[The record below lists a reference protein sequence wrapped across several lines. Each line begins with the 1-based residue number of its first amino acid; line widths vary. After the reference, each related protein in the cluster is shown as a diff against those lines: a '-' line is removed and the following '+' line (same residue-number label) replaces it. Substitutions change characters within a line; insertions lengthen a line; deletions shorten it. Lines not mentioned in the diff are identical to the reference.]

1 MTDISVA
8 KEQQKLLYRLQHIIP
23 RSLGT
28 SSFYNNK
35 HEIVVPQTSDAPEDV
50 EFQMT
55 WGKVAARIWG
65 PPDGRP
71 VFAIHGW
78 LDNAGTFDALI
89 PLLPKDLR
97 IIAVEMP
104 GHGLSDHFP
113 PDIAYNYLDC
123 FLAIERFA
131 SYLKWT
137 KFSFLCHSL
146 GATMSMIY
154 ASVFPEK
161 VDKLISIDIVR
172 LETTR
177 PETID
182 VRFRKTVGKLLK
194 YEAEIIAGPE
204 KPFSYE
210 EAIEKCIG
218 GTFGSLDRK
227 ACDILFKRGL
237 KKVDGGYVFRRDR
250 RLLAA
255 PLSFAPKED
264 QLVLARKVTADVL
277 IIKFTDGPDFET
289 AENSLE
295 HVEALKTNCKR
306 VQYVTVEGK
315 HHTHLT
321 NPERVAPIITD
332 FFNS

>member
-1 MTDISVA
+1 MKKSFNSHP
-8 KEQQKLLYRLQHIIP
+8 K
-23 RSLGT
+23 
-28 SSFYNNK
+28 SSFLFFIK
-35 HEIVVPQTSDAPEDV
+35 A
-50 EFQMT
+50 
-55 WGKVAARIWG
+55 KIWG

-89 PLLPKDLR
+89 PLLPSDLR
-97 IIAVEMP
+97 IVAVDMP

-131 SYLKWT
+131 SFFKWK

-146 GATMSMIY
+146 GATMSMMY
-154 ASVFPEK
+154 AGVYPEK

-172 LETTR
+172 VETTR

-194 YEAEIIAGPE
+194 YEADIIAKPE
-204 KPFSYE
+204 KPFGSIE
-210 EAIEKCIG
+210 EVVERVVS
-218 GTFGSLDRK
+218 GTFGSLDEK

-237 KKVDGGYVFRRDR
+237 QKVDGGYAFRRDR

-255 PLSFAPKED
+255 PLSFVPKED
-264 QLVLARKVTADVL
+264 QLILARKVLADVL
-277 IIKFTDGPDFET
+277 IFKFTDGPDFET

-295 HVEALKTNCKR
+295 HVEALKDKAKR
-306 VQYVTVEGK
+306 VRYVVIEGK
-315 HHTHLT
+315 HHAHLT
-321 NPERVAPIITD
+321 HPEKIAPMICE